1 MLSDVV
7 EWRRSLFMWINKIK
21 VETKPRTTR
30 APVLMWLIS
39 FLLETLITILFL
51 FLRIH
56 ILRIVCVFILFV
68 LGVVRPIS
76 RTPLG
81 ELKQANAPIDRMYK

>member
-1 MLSDVV
+1 
-7 EWRRSLFMWINKIK
+7 MWIKKIK

-30 APVLMWLIS
+30 APVVMWLIS
-39 FLLETLITILFL
+39 LLLETLITIKILFL
-51 FLRIH
+51 FLRIY

-81 ELKQANAPIDRMYK
+81 ELKQSNAPIDRMYK